1 MLNFIIKLAL
11 RQRVAVLGLSV
22 VLMLLGTWQAFNLPV
37 DVFPD
42 LNRPI
47 VTIMTEA
54 SGLAPEEMEVQITVP
69 VESVLNGLPN
79 LIRLRSSNGAGI
91 SIVYA
96 EFDWGTDIFKNRQ
109 IVAERLQLAKEKL
122 PEGISPVMTP
132 SSSIMGEIMFV
143 GLTSPDKTVP
153 PMELRTLAE
162 WTIRPRLLAIPG
174 VSQVIT
180 IGGELKQYQIL
191 LSSTKLQA
199 KGLTV
204 EDLKH
209 SLSEIGLNTSGGFI
223 NIGEKEY
230 LIRSIG
236 RVETVE
242 HIKEAYVG
250 THLGNPVLV
259 KDIAEVKIGAH
270 FKRGNGSINGEQA
283 VVMTIQKQPTSET
296 VQLTKRIEKELSLMQ
311 KSLPPGVELKSDLF
325 KQAHFI
331 ENAIGN
337 VSEALRDG
345 TIMVIIVL
353 MFFLF
358 NWRTTFI
365 TLTAIP
371 LSFVLTAI
379 IFKLFGIGVNT
390 MTLGGLAVAVGEL
403 VDDAIVDVENVFRR
417 LRENRAL
424 KNPKNVLKVI
434 YDASAEVRNSIV
446 FSTIIVVMVFVPLF
460 ALDGL
465 EGKLFAPMGYAYII
479 SILCSLVISL
489 TVTPVL
495 CYFLLGKMKNE
506 LKEETDGFFVL
517 HLKRI
522 SERILKWTL
531 ERPKSILI
539 ATSIAFILILF
550 LIPLMGKNFLPSFN
564 EGSATL
570 GLQATPGI
578 SLSESDKK
586 GLEVEKALLLIPEVK
601 STTRRVGRAEMDEHA
616 EGVNWNEIDVD
627 FKKGGK
633 NERTKE
639 EIFGDMRAKIKSA
652 WPEVYINVGQPISHR
667 LDHMLSGVRAQIAL
681 KIFGPDI
688 VELRRLAGEL
698 QEKIKNIPGIKDLQ
712 VEPLVQIPQLKI
724 FIDKEEVKNARMSA
738 GTLSSDLEALLN
750 GHSAGQVIEG
760 QRIFG
765 VLMRLD
771 EESRANPEKIE
782 DITLK
787 ILPTG
792 DQVKVRDLANVYKGS
807 GPNMINR
814 EGLQRRIVV
823 SANSEGTDL
832 EILVNAIKNAS
843 QSIEWPEG
851 YHMEVGGQFESQ
863 LASSKKMIV
872 LGIISLCV
880 IFLVLYFH
888 FHSSILSLQIM
899 LNIPLALMG
908 SILAIFFTEKAF
920 SLASLIAFVTLCG
933 IASRNG
939 IMMISHYLHLMKE
952 EGHSFGKEMIIKGTL
967 DRLVPVLMTA
977 LTSTLALLPL
987 LFAKGQP
994 GKEILHPVAIVIVG
1008 GLITSTLLDLL
1019 VTPAIFSL
1027 YGKNAAKKALN
1038 KMEESNLE
1046 EF

>member
-1 MLNFIIKLAL
+1 MLNSIIRLAL
-11 RQRVAVLGLSV
+11 RQRLAVLATSIL
-22 VLMLLGTWQAFNLPV
+22 LLFLGTWQALNLPV

-54 SGLAPEEMEVQITVP
+54 GGLAPEEVEVQVTIP
-69 VESVLNGLPN
+69 IESVLNGLPG
-79 LIRLRSSNGAGI
+79 LIRLRSSNSAGI

-109 IVAERLQLAKEKL
+109 IVAERLELAKEKL
-122 PEGISPVMTP
+122 PSGASPVMTP
-132 SSSIMGEIMFV
+132 SSSVMGEIMFV
-143 GLTSPDKTVP
+143 GLTSPDETVNA
-153 PMELRTLAE
+153 MDLRTLAE

-180 IGGELKQYQIL
+180 IGGDLKQYQIL
-191 LSSTKLQA
+191 VSSEKMQQ

-209 SLSEIGLNTSGGFI
+209 SLAEIGLNTSGGFI
-223 NIGEKEY
+223 DIGTKEY
-230 LIRSIG
+230 LIRTLG
-236 RVETVE
+236 RVETIE
-242 HIKEAYVG
+242 HIREAYVG
-250 THLGNPVLV
+250 SHLGNPVSV
-259 KDIAEVKIGAH
+259 KDIAEVKIGAF
-270 FKRGNGSINGEQA
+270 FKRGNGSVNGKHA

-296 VQLTKRIEKELSLMQ
+296 VSLTERIEKELKLIQ
-311 KSLPPGVELKSDLF
+311 PSLPKGVHIKSDLF

-331 ENAIGN
+331 NNAIGN
-337 VSEALRDG
+337 VMEALRDG
-345 TIMVIIVL
+345 TIMVIVVL
-353 MFFLF
+353 MLFLL

-371 LSFVLTAI
+371 LSFVVTAI
-379 IFKLFGIGVNT
+379 IFKFFGISVNT

-417 LRENRAL
+417 LRENSDQGS
-424 KNPKNVLKVI
+424 PKSVLKVI
-434 YDASAEVRNSIV
+434 YDASSEIRNSIV
-446 FSTIIVVMVFVPLF
+446 FSTLIVVLVFVPLF

-465 EGKLFAPMGYAYII
+465 EGKLFAPMGHAYII
-479 SILCSLVISL
+479 SILASLFISL
-489 TVTPVL
+489 TITPVL
-495 CYFLLGKMKNE
+495 CYYLLGRNPKRLEQEK
-506 LKEETDGFFVL
+506 DGFFVRF
-517 HLKRI
+517 LKKRAG
-522 SERILKWTL
+522 SILEWTL
-531 ERPKSILI
+531 THPKIILI
-539 ATSIAFILILF
+539 STLVAFLGAISLVPF
-550 LIPLMGKNFLPSFN
+550 MGRNFLPTFN

-578 SLSESDKK
+578 SLNESDKK
-586 GLEVEKALLLIPEVK
+586 GLEVERALLTIPEVK

-627 FKKGGK
+627 F
-633 NERTKE
+633 NESKRTKE
-639 EIFGDMRAKIKSA
+639 EIFSDIRTKIKEV
-652 WPEVYINVGQPISHR
+652 WPEVYVNVGQPISHR

-688 VELRRLAGEL
+688 VELRRLGGEVF
-698 QEKIKNIPGIKDLQ
+698 EKIKTIKGLKDLQ

-724 FIDKEEVKNARMSA
+724 FIDKEEVKKARMSA
-738 GTLSSDLEALLN
+738 GTMANDLEALLN
-750 GHSAGQVIEG
+750 GYDAGQVIEG
-760 QRIFG
+760 QKIFG
-765 VLMRLD
+765 VLLRLD
-771 EESRANPEKIE
+771 EESRSNPEKIE
-782 DITLK
+782 NINLK

-792 DQVKVRDLANVYKGS
+792 DQVKVKDMANVYKGN

-814 EGLQRRIVV
+814 EGLQRRLVV
-823 SANSEGTDL
+823 SANSEGVDL
-832 EILVNAIKNAS
+832 RELVDAIQKSSKEID
-843 QSIEWPEG
+843 WPQG

-863 LASSKKMIV
+863 EKSTQKMIW
-872 LGIISLCV
+872 LSLISLFV

-888 FHSSILSLQIM
+888 FNSSILSLQIM
-899 LNIPLALMG
+899 LNVPLALIG
-908 SILAIFFTEKAF
+908 SILAIFLTEKSF

-939 IMMISHYLHLMKE
+939 IMMISHYLHLMTE
-952 EGHSFGKEMIIKGTL
+952 EGENFSRKMIIKGTL

-977 LTSTLALLPL
+977 LTSILALLPL
-987 LFAKGQP
+987 LFAKGEP

-1008 GLITSTLLDLL
+1008 GLVTSTLLDLL

-1027 YGKNAAKKALN
+1027 YGEKASQRAIEKYKRLQT
-1038 KMEESNLE
+1038 E